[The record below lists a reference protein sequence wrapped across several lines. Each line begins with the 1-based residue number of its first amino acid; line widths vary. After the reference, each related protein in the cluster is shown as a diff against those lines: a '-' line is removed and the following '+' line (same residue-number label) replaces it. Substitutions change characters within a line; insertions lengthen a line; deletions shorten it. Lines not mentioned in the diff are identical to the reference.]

1 MRRSIDDA
9 IDAHPAEDL
18 PDGDVAVGD
27 VDKLPTSW
35 MVQLLD
41 DCEACDDLRVS
52 LTLEDVG
59 GAGYGVVAHLDP
71 DGARRLRGALADALR
86 EVGED
91 PGR

>member
-9 IDAHPAEDL
+9 ADAHP
-18 PDGDVAVGD
+18 DGDP
-27 VDKLPTSW
+27 DKPRASW

-41 DCEACDDLRVS
+41 DCDACGDLRVS
-52 LTLEDVG
+52 LTVEDVG
-59 GAGYGVVAHLDP
+59 DARMGVIAHLDP
-71 DGARRLRGALADALR
+71 VGARRLRAALGDALR

>member
-9 IDAHPAEDL
+9 IDAHPA
-18 PDGDVAVGD
+18 GDD
-27 VDKLPTSW
+27 DDKVPSSW

-41 DCEACDDLRVS
+41 DCEACDDIRVS

-59 GAGYGVVAHLDP
+59 RAGYGVVAHLDAP
-71 DGARRLRGALADALR
+71 GARRLRGALADALR

>member
-9 IDAHPAEDL
+9 ADAHP
-18 PDGDVAVGD
+18 PGDDEKPPA
-27 VDKLPTSW
+27 SW

-41 DCEACDDLRVS
+41 DCDACGDLRVS
-52 LTLEDVG
+52 LTVEDLG
-59 GAGYGVVAHLDP
+59 GAGLGVVAHLDP
-71 DGARRLRGALADALR
+71 AGARRLRVALADALR

>member
-9 IDAHPAEDL
+9 ADAHPAGDPDAEDFEK
-18 PDGDVAVGD
+18 PQA
-27 VDKLPTSW
+27 SW

-41 DCEACDDLRVS
+41 DCEGCGDLRVS
-52 LTLEDVG
+52 VTVEDLG
-59 GAGYGVVAHLDP
+59 GAGLGVVAHLDP

>member
-9 IDAHPAEDL
+9 ADAHPPGDEDK
-18 PDGDVAVGD
+18 PPA
-27 VDKLPTSW
+27 SW

-41 DCEACDDLRVS
+41 DCEACGDLRVS
-52 LTLEDVG
+52 LTVEDLG
-59 GAGYGVVAHLDP
+59 GAGHGVVAHLDP
-71 DGARRLRGALADALR
+71 AGARRLRGAIADALR

>member
-9 IDAHPAEDL
+9 RDAHPED
-18 PDGDVAVGD
+18 DE
-27 VDKLPTSW
+27 DKPPSSW

-41 DCEACDDLRVS
+41 DGEGCADLRVS
-52 LTLEDVG
+52 LTVEEVG
-59 GAGYGVVAHLDP
+59 GAGYGVVAHLDAA
-71 DGARRLRGALADALR
+71 GARRLRGALADALR

>member
-9 IDAHPAEDL
+9 ADAHPA
-18 PDGDVAVGD
+18 GDD
-27 VDKLPTSW
+27 DKPPASW

-41 DCEACDDLRVS
+41 DCDPCGDLRVS
-52 LTLEDVG
+52 LTVEDLG
-59 GAGYGVVAHLDP
+59 GAGLGVVAHLDA
-71 DGARRLRGALADALR
+71 DGARRLRVALADALR